1 MGVKEREEWW
11 VGVLKKSGIQLAN
24 ERASGQF
31 RYLSLADPAVS
42 LAGTFALLRET
53 LLDDV
58 SGEALGPLVV
68 LDDVSALA
76 WMGPE
81 VRDVLR
87 WWNGVRS
94 LLGPARATLLTL
106 QHYASSPSA
115 GIEEDPSD
123 TWLFRSLLQRSDL
136 WLQVEPV
143 GGGGGGG
150 AASSGAAT
158 SGEVSVHLAP
168 SYLPVSS
175 AVLDPLSGALSSSG
189 PNARPF
195 WVDEAAGGVEVG
207 IKGRERAGGAAKWA

>member
-1 MGVKEREEWW
+1 MLGA
-11 VGVLKKSGIQLAN
+11 LNQGIQLAN

-42 LAGTFALLRET
+42 LAESFALLRET
-53 LLDDV
+53 LQDDV
-58 SGEALGPLVV
+58 SGEAHGPLVV

-94 LLGPARATLLTL
+94 LLGPVRFFVPGFSSSIRSATNSRAAPRKQARATLLTL
-106 QHYASSPSA
+106 QHYAPSPSA

-158 SGEVSVHLAP
+158 SGEVGPEERVPLTRFYHGGTDSSTLTCRSRYTSRRPTYP
-168 SYLPVSS
+168 S
-175 AVLDPLSGALSSSG
+175 PL
-189 PNARPF
+189 RPST
-195 WVDEAAGGVEVG
+195 
-207 IKGRERAGGAAKWA
+207 R